1 MHANG
6 GFASHGHWSGRKSG
20 QTLLHIDVRHVGHG
34 IRQPLPHTSLF
45 EHASRLRHMLRVST
59 DRKLGLDDTPL
70 RFISRATVDGATP
83 SPLAISGS
91 GRQSLSC
98 CSIAMRSP
106 WVSCPFL
113 LLGILSTS
121 PRPNAAG
128 TMVSDGIREANRFF
142 PRLNAQNEHF
152 R

>member
-1 MHANG
+1 M
-6 GFASHGHWSGRKSG
+6 
-20 QTLLHIDVRHVGHG
+20 LHIDVRHVGHG
-34 IRQPLPHTSLF
+34 IRQPLPQTSRLV
-45 EHASRLRHMLRVST
+45 HASRLRHMLRVST

-91 GRQSLSC
+91 GLQSLSC
-98 CSIAMRSP
+98 CSMAMRSP

-128 TMVSDGIREANRFF
+128 TMVSDAIRGGWFAF
-142 PRLNAQNEHF
+142 PRLNARSVHF